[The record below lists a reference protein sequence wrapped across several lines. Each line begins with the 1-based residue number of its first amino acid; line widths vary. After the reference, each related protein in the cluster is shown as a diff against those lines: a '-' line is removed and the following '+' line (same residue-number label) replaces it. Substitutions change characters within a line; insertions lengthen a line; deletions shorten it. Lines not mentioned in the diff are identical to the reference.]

1 MGEDNVKENRAW
13 HARGGRK
20 KKGRWILAYIG
31 YCDGASFGGVMMMGM
46 TMWMMMGMMMGILF
60 SRSVDIHV
68 DKCLRFCRGVPK
80 FCGTRSS
87 VYRHAVKGIL
97 MTISS
102 ILAVQLKFFYGVS
115 ERHHVLYWIS
125 LCDVF
130 RMCFCY
136 LLDRN
141 LFLYSYDIVKLLCI
155 LYFTL
160 FTTLVNSW

>member
-1 MGEDNVKENRAW
+1 
-13 HARGGRK
+13 
-20 KKGRWILAYIG
+20 
-31 YCDGASFGGVMMMGM
+31 MMMGM
-46 TMWMMMGMMMGILF
+46 TMGMMMGMMMGILF

-80 FCGTRSS
+80 FCGARSS
-87 VYRHAVKGIL
+87 VYRHAVNGIL

-102 ILAVQLKFFYGVS
+102 ILAVQLKFLYGVS
-115 ERHHVLYWIS
+115 ERRHVLYWIS

-155 LYFTL
+155 LYFTP

>member
-1 MGEDNVKENRAW
+1 
-13 HARGGRK
+13 
-20 KKGRWILAYIG
+20 
-31 YCDGASFGGVMMMGM
+31 MMMGM
-46 TMWMMMGMMMGILF
+46 TMGMMMGILF

-80 FCGTRSS
+80 FCGARSS

-102 ILAVQLKFFYGVS
+102 ILAVQLKFLYGVS
-115 ERHHVLYWIS
+115 ERRHALYWIS

-155 LYFTL
+155 LYFTP